1 MRTSC
6 ATPAA
11 NPAQTADASADGV
24 RGDIAATLRDAS
36 LVIFAAPSHAA
47 RELLSAMAPS
57 LEEAAIVVSVSK
69 GIEIESGKR
78 NPTLDVVE
86 KIAKALGVSPANLID
101 EEFEKERPN
110 GR

>member
-1 MRTSC
+1 MTLVQAFGRNVRAVRKEKDWTQEHL
-6 ATPAA
+6 AFEA
-11 NPAQTADASADGV
+11 GV
-24 RGDIAATLRDAS
+24 KRAY
-36 LVIFAAPSHAA
+36 
-47 RELLSAMAPS
+47 LS
-57 LEEAAIVVSVSK
+57 
-69 GIEIESGKR
+69 EIESGKR